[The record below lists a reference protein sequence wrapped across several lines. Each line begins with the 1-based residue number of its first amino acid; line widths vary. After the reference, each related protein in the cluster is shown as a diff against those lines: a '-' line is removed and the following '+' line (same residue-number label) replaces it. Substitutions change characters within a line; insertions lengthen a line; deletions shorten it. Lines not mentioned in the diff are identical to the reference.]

1 MSKNKKKSFPSK
13 DTQLK
18 EEVQIEVQLEQPN
31 EEQAQDIELAIV
43 EELEVEEVQEQAL
56 SLVEPTAQFEPTA
69 HIEPIAQVDTKVEPT
84 AKVEPKA
91 EPKQSKRE
99 FKDNEIL
106 PFRSHKGFVFKLKYK
121 DIVRKGYKVA
131 EDLL

>member
-1 MSKNKKKSFPSK
+1 MSKKNKKSFPSK

-56 SLVEPTAQFEPTA
+56 SLVEPTA
-69 HIEPIAQVDTKVEPT
+69 HIEPKEEPKEEP
-84 AKVEPKA
+84 KVEPKP

-121 DIVRKGYKVA
+121 DIVRKGYQVA

>member
-1 MSKNKKKSFPSK
+1 MSKKNKKSFPSK

-31 EEQAQDIELAIV
+31 EEQAQDIELKAV
-43 EELEVEEVQEQAL
+43 EELEVKEVQEQAL
-56 SLVEPTAQFEPTA
+56 SLVEPTAQV
-69 HIEPIAQVDTKVEPT
+69 EPIAQVEP
-84 AKVEPKA
+84 KVEPKA

>member
-56 SLVEPTAQFEPTA
+56 SLVEPTAQVEP
-69 HIEPIAQVDTKVEPT
+69 KVEPT
-84 AKVEPKA
+84 AKEEPKA

-121 DIVRKGYKVA
+121 DIVRKGYQVA

>member
-1 MSKNKKKSFPSK
+1 MSKKNKKSFPSK

-56 SLVEPTAQFEPTA
+56 SLVEPTAQFEP
-69 HIEPIAQVDTKVEPT
+69 
-84 AKVEPKA
+84 KVEPKA
-91 EPKQSKRE
+91 EPKVEPKQSKRE

>member
-1 MSKNKKKSFPSK
+1 MSKKNKKSFPSK

-18 EEVQIEVQLEQPN
+18 EEVQIKVQLEQPN
-31 EEQAQDIELAIV
+31 EEQAQDTELKVV
-43 EELEVEEVQEQAL
+43 EELEVKEVQEQAL
-56 SLVEPTAQFEPTA
+56 SLVEPKA
-69 HIEPIAQVDTKVEPT
+69 
-84 AKVEPKA
+84 EPKV

-106 PFRSHKGFVFKLKYK
+106 PFRSNKGFVFKLKYK

>member
-56 SLVEPTAQFEPTA
+56 SLVEPTAQVEPTA
-69 HIEPIAQVDTKVEPT
+69 HIEPIAQVEP
-84 AKVEPKA
+84 KVEPKEETKV

-99 FKDNEIL
+99 FKDHEIL

>member
-18 EEVQIEVQLEQPN
+18 EEAQIEVQLEQPN

-56 SLVEPTAQFEPTA
+56 SLVEPTAQVEPKE
-69 HIEPIAQVDTKVEPT
+69 EPI

-99 FKDNEIL
+99 FKDHEIL

-121 DIVRKGYKVA
+121 DIVRKGYQVA

>member
-56 SLVEPTAQFEPTA
+56 SLVEPTAQ
-69 HIEPIAQVDTKVEPT
+69 VEP
-84 AKVEPKA
+84 KVEPKEETKV

-99 FKDNEIL
+99 FKDHEIL

-121 DIVRKGYKVA
+121 DIVRKGYQVA

>member
-56 SLVEPTAQFEPTA
+56 SLVEPTAQ
-69 HIEPIAQVDTKVEPT
+69 VEP
-84 AKVEPKA
+84 KVEPKA
-91 EPKQSKRE
+91 EPKVEPKQSKRE

>member
-18 EEVQIEVQLEQPN
+18 EEAQIEVQLEQPN

-56 SLVEPTAQFEPTA
+56 SLVEPTAQVEPKE
-69 HIEPIAQVDTKVEPT
+69 EPI

-121 DIVRKGYKVA
+121 DIVRKGYQVA

>member
-43 EELEVEEVQEQAL
+43 EELEVEEVEEQAL
-56 SLVEPTAQFEPTA
+56 SLVEPTAQV
-69 HIEPIAQVDTKVEPT
+69 EPIAQVEPKVEPT
-84 AKVEPKA
+84 AKPEPKV

-99 FKDNEIL
+99 FNDNEIL

>member
-1 MSKNKKKSFPSK
+1 MSKKNKKSFPSK

-56 SLVEPTAQFEPTA
+56 SLVEPTAQVEP
-69 HIEPIAQVDTKVEPT
+69 KVEPT
-84 AKVEPKA
+84 AKEEPKA

>member
-56 SLVEPTAQFEPTA
+56 SLVEPTAQVEPKE
-69 HIEPIAQVDTKVEPT
+69 EPI